1 MISTCEFLKVSK
13 YQPLTWFL
21 LSYVSPGVI
30 IQNRRKRRKI
40 TKSMIYLKILLMHG
54 LLGKFPATS
63 EASNITKYSTS
74 SSHFSSMISVSDI
87 YYSQLVVAFD
97 MKFVFMLWV
106 KI

>member
-1 MISTCEFLKVSK
+1 
-13 YQPLTWFL
+13 
-21 LSYVSPGVI
+21 
-30 IQNRRKRRKI
+30 
-40 TKSMIYLKILLMHG
+40 MHG
-54 LLGKFPATS
+54 LLGKFPTTFQ
-63 EASNITKYSTS
+63 ASNITKYSTS